1 MSERQIYNW
10 KNHRLTYVKHKSLNP
25 KAKETIV
32 LIGGWCSAAGY
43 WGLNIPFFRQFGDV
57 VELDL
62 VGHYPA
68 EIFDQ
73 KKDLP
78 SKTF

>member
-25 KAKETIV
+25 KSKETIV

-43 WGLNIPFFRQFGDV
+43 WGLNIPFFRQLGDV
-57 VELDL
+57 IELDL

-73 KKDLP
+73 KKA
-78 SKTF
+78 